1 MLWFTDKNK
10 RTVIFPSQDFFH
22 SIFVVEI
29 RNAIYSLLL
38 HEHRILTHIFYK
50 NHTDSQQS
58 FWNPCCISTV
68 KASSKRWSFSKTL
81 LNYKTIW
88 TWLHWFWEKF
98 PCFALA
104 LSCVTKWM
112 QIILLKVKIHIKY
125 INNHYFFLIEL
136 IRLVK
141 DICLNLILSNIF

>member
-1 MLWFTDKNK
+1 MFKEDDGAFQYQIRTNFLQMLPEMNTFVWSLMSLFK
-10 RTVIFPSQDFFH
+10 IFRGVMIQMLKDNFQG
-22 SIFVVEI
+22 
-29 RNAIYSLLL
+29 NLLNL
-38 HEHRILTHIFYK
+38 F
-50 NHTDSQQS
+50 
-58 FWNPCCISTV
+58 CISTV
-68 KASSKRWSFSKTL
+68 KASSKRLSFSKTL

-112 QIILLKVKIHIKY
+112 QIILLKVSIHIKY
-125 INNHYFFLIEL
+125 INNQYFFLITL

-141 DICLNLILSNIF
+141 DICLNLIFFNIF